1 MQRMGSSGGK
11 EGFEEANSFN
21 TLGNSSPLLWRG
33 SVTRGLAQRRAV
45 EGHTPASAGL
55 TADIFARRRAT
66 STPQWLGKE
75 PES

>member
-11 EGFEEANSFN
+11 EGFEEANSFERFR
-21 TLGNSSPLLWRG
+21 SSSHGGIGGP
-33 SVTRGLAQRRAV
+33 SLARQAQQRAV